1 MKLHELGAQR
11 QTEQIAKALH
21 KQYETNI
28 DFDRLSEGQ
37 ARKMLSKV
45 RGLLREHKS
54 SVSRHFAERN
64 PDYMKLVM
72 LEQALSQHV
81 PVAPS
86 REIVVENDIQQAQVV
101 LAAQDLVDRLQ
112 SMMEDVSEMQFK
124 DLPAL
129 TDSIRNDVGTEQAS
143 QFSSQANTALANLL
157 AAVQAA
163 KAEMEAAQGVLTGEA
178 AITVPGEEPAA
189 ELGAEP
195 TVDDLAAELPV
206 PGEEEEEE
214 EEIDATAELGRE
226 RR

>member
-11 QTEQIAKALH
+11 QPEQVAKTLR
-21 KQYETNI
+21 KQYEANI
-28 DFDRLSEGQ
+28 DFDRLSESQ
-37 ARKMLSKV
+37 AKKMLSKV
-45 RGLLREHKS
+45 RGILREHKS

-72 LEQALSQHV
+72 LEQALRQHV
-81 PVAPS
+81 PAAPV
-86 REIVVENDIQQAQVV
+86 RKVIVENDIQQAQVV

-178 AITVPGEEPAA
+178 ITVPGAEPAA
-189 ELGAEP
+189 PEADLGAELD
-195 TVDDLAAELPV
+195 VDANLPV

-214 EEIDATAELGRE
+214 EEVDVDTAELGRE